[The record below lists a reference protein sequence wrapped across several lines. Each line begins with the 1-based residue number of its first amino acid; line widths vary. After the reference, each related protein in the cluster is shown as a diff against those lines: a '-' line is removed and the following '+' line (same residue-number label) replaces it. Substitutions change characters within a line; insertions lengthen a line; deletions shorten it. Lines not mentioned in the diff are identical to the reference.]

1 MSQLPVLASSST
13 LPDICKLT
21 VPVLRKYL
29 HQSGLASTGAKEVLV
44 KRLHASL
51 RTVIT
56 PPRISS
62 SDEELDDGDRAFTRL
77 GSKSSSSHHHSARQR
92 HHKESSSHR
101 SKTGHKSSRKTRHP
115 SHVSRTSSPTHSE
128 DPRASTRGRHSRSGT
143 QASAWDRAR
152 ARSRS
157 PTSIHHRHANL
168 SSSSE
173 SRSDSSST
181 TRSHYRRRKRA
192 TSSSSSPSPMPPR
205 PRYRKKHKQRRQ
217 HSSSSS
223 ESDSDVEP
231 GPFVSFAPPPS
242 RHCVQRIRRG
252 KYIKF
257 DHLLPSVD
265 TIPFQSWHQKP
276 SKHQHHSKRKVSDL
290 QSWLQAWNIYMLV
303 RIHTAPDTA
312 LDLAKYQTLMC
323 HLFSSYPVSACL
335 QYDKL
340 FRHAA
345 ARDHTLA
352 WDELKEDILIWCM
365 TQDYQPFRRQSSI
378 LNRLGPLSASAG
390 GTRSSDRSTHTTEG
404 KEICRKFNIGKC
416 TRGESCIFSHTCWNP
431 GCLGSHSAK
440 ACTLS
445 SKPSYP

>member
-1 MSQLPVLASSST
+1 MSQLPVLAPSST
-13 LPDICKLT
+13 LADIRKLT
-21 VPVLRKYL
+21 VPILRKYL
-29 HQSGLASTGAKEVLV
+29 HQSGLASTGTKEVLV
-44 KRLHASL
+44 KRIKASL
-51 RTVIT
+51 TTVAT
-56 PPRISS
+56 PPTVSS
-62 SDEELDDGDRAFTRL
+62 SNEELDDGDRAPTRL
-77 GSKSSSSHHHSARQR
+77 GLKSSSGHHHPARQR
-92 HHKESSSHR
+92 RHKESSSHR
-101 SKTGHKSSRKTRHP
+101 SKTSHQSSRKTRHS
-115 SHVSRTSSPTHSE
+115 SHMCNSNHSR
-128 DPRASTRGRHSRSGT
+128 DPRPSARGRHSRKST

-152 ARSRS
+152 TRSRS
-157 PTSIHHRHANL
+157 PTTNHQRHANL

-173 SRSDSSST
+173 SSSDSSST
-181 TRSHYRRRKRA
+181 RQSHYHRRKRA
-192 TSSSSSPSPMPPR
+192 TSSSSSSQSLSPMQR
-205 PRYRKKHKQRRQ
+205 QRRRKKHKQRRQ
-217 HSSSSS
+217 RSSSSS
-223 ESDSDVEP
+223 KSDSDVEP
-231 GPFVSFAPPPS
+231 GPFVSFAAPPS

-276 SKHQHHSKRKVSDL
+276 SQHQHHSKRKVNDL

-323 HLFSSYPVSACL
+323 HLFSSYPVAACL

-345 ARDHTLA
+345 ARDHTLP

-378 LNRLGPLSASAG
+378 FTRLGPLSASAG
-390 GTRSSDRSTHTTEG
+390 GARSSDRSTHTTEG
-404 KEICRKFNIGKC
+404 KEICKKFNIGKC

-445 SKPSYP
+445 SKPSHS